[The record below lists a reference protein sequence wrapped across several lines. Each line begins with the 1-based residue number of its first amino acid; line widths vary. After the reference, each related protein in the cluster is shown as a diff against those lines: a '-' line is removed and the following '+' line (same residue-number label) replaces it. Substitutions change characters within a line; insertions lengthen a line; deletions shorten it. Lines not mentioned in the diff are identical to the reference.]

1 MDGESIDVKIIGQN
15 SLYLFY
21 IVEDSSSIIIYPI
34 ESNVKK
40 IKKQWL
46 NKDHFLLEK
55 YLKSYSLRNHFCII
69 SSFSQTVK
77 R

>member
-40 IKKQWL
+40 NQ
-46 NKDHFLLEK
+46 E
-55 YLKSYSLRNHFCII
+55 
-69 SSFSQTVK
+69 TVVK
-77 R
+77 